1 MSLASSKAIPFP
13 DRRRQK
19 RSVPLKQRIP
29 SVVAGAADLD
39 PAAVL
44 TATVAGAT
52 FGLSVAWVVLLSLP
66 VLKSVFSVSAR
77 IGHESRKGLVELTRE
92 HYGRYAGLAL
102 AMGVVAVNLAMIV
115 GDLVAVAEAAGRI
128 MDQQSIFFLAGTAF
142 FIWYLLL
149 LGHFE
154 KITLWMGGLSL
165 ILLAYVVAAF
175 LATDSFGALVKGVL
189 LPSIP
194 FKGEYIVAVIA
205 VFGSLLTPDV
215 IVWQTSSKRDAPAG
229 VFGAA
234 RAVDHESHAG
244 PYVAC
249 IVSIS
254 TIIAASHMNVA
265 DPSSI
270 TARAAADA
278 LSPLGD
284 LGPLVFSLGIL
295 GSGLVALPLL
305 VASLC
310 YSIAEAFE
318 WKSGLSQ
325 HPWEARHFYVL
336 ISACLVI
343 AACVNFFPINSVR
356 VLYWSQVG
364 AGFLIVPILALLA
377 VLGRKRSIVRTPNSK
392 SEDRWLKLAVAVAVL
407 ADILF
412 LGSLFL

>member
-1 MSLASSKAIPFP
+1 MPGI
-13 DRRRQK
+13 
-19 RSVPLKQRIP
+19 
-29 SVVAGAADLD
+29 VAGAADLD

-92 HYGRYAGLAL
+92 HYGRSAGFALAL
-102 AMGVVAVNLAMIV
+102 GVVVVNLAMIV

-128 MDQQSIFFLAGTAF
+128 MDQPGIFFLAGIAF

-165 ILLAYVVAAF
+165 VLLAYVVAAL
-175 LATDSFGALVKGVL
+175 LATDSFGALLKGVF
-189 LPSIP
+189 LPSISLR
-194 FKGEYIVAVIA
+194 GDYVMAVIA

-215 IVWQTSSKRDAPAG
+215 IVWQTSSKRDAPPG

-234 RAVDHESHAG
+234 RSIDHESHAG

-254 TIIAASHMNVA
+254 AIIAASHMKVA
-265 DPSSI
+265 DPSSMSLSG
-270 TARAAADA
+270 AADA
-278 LSPLGD
+278 LSPLGN

-325 HPWEARHFYVL
+325 QPWVARHFYVL

-343 AACVNFFPINSVR
+343 ATCVNFLPINSVR

-364 AGFLIVPILALLA
+364 AGFLIVPILGLLA
-377 VLGRKRSIVRTPNSK
+377 VLGSKRSLVRTPNSK
-392 SEDRWLKLAVAVAVL
+392 TEDRWLKLAVAVAVL
-407 ADILF
+407 ADVLF
-412 LGSLFL
+412 LGSLLV